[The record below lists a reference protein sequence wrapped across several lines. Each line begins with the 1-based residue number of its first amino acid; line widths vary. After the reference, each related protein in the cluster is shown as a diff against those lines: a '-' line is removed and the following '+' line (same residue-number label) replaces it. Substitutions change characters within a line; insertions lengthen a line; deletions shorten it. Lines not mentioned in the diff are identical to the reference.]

1 VPEWPLSAERQRELV
16 VAAEGGDEES
26 RRQLV
31 ESFLP
36 AIRGLARRF
45 AAGGRVLPSE
55 LTQEGIAGLLFAT
68 RRFDPRIGT
77 PFWAYASFWVRKAMQ
92 DLLEEVTRPVA
103 LSDHAVRGLAQ
114 IRAARR
120 DYVDAHAAEPSPAQL
135 AVATGFTRTQ
145 LESLLVVEQTPRG
158 LDEPLRDDD
167 EEEGSVTLGD
177 MIADPE
183 AEDAY
188 QHVLDAMEVR
198 DLGRRLDEREHTV
211 LWSHYG
217 LGRPS
222 QSLTE
227 IGAGLGLTAE
237 RVRQIEAGA
246 LKKLREMA
254 AEPLSAPALE
264 IREPGA

>member
-1 VPEWPLSAERQRELV
+1 MGRADTGSLRAREWPLSAERQRELV
-16 VAAEGGDEES
+16 VAAAGGDEES

-45 AAGGRVLPSE
+45 AAGGRVRRSE

-68 RRFDPRIGT
+68 RLYDPRIGT

-120 DYVDAHAAEPSPAQL
+120 DYMDMHAAEPTTVELAAATGLTRAQL
-135 AVATGFTRTQ
+135 D
-145 LESLLVVEQTPRG
+145 SLLAVERTPRA
-158 LDEPLRDDD
+158 LDEPLGEDDG
-167 EEEGSVTLGD
+167 EGPATLGD

-183 AEDAY
+183 AEDEY
-188 QHVLDAMEVR
+188 QHVLDEMEMQ
-198 DLGRRLDEREHTV
+198 DFARRLNERERTV

-217 LGRPS
+217 LGRPP
-222 QSLTE
+222 QSLSQ
-227 IGAGLGLTAE
+227 IGASSGSPPSGSDRSRRRL
-237 RVRQIEAGA
+237 
-246 LKKLREMA
+246 
-254 AEPLSAPALE
+254 
-264 IREPGA
+264 